1 MSSLAHTDAAPG
13 SVEKAAAGVFAVGL
27 VFFITGMPALVYQLI
42 WQRSLFTMYGINVE
56 AVTIVVAGFLLGLG
70 FGSLVG
76 GQVSRGSRL
85 NLLAVFGVIE
95 LIIGGFG
102 ILSLRIIDVVGRHTL
117 LLPVERLTVVTLG
130 LLFVPTLFM
139 GSTLPILSAYLVR
152 RSRNVGRS
160 IGLLYCVNTAGSAT
174 ACFACALFLMR
185 VAGMQGA
192 ATAAASINFIV
203 GILALAEARRTRDRY
218 PESTGTAPA
227 ASLRVN
233 DRARRTRR
241 ELVFAV
247 VLAGPVGY
255 VALSYEIVWFR
266 AFMLA
271 NDTSPAFALVLAAYL
286 AGIAN
291 GSLRVRRLFGD
302 GLTQGEASYAIAGA
316 LLLASI
322 LGFLLLPLAAYGATT
337 PIGYFYPMLL
347 MIFVQTTISGAIFP
361 ILCHYGITPD
371 DLAGT
376 RVSWV
381 YVANILGSVVGTLV
395 TGFILMNALSI
406 STISAFLGVLGA
418 GIAIVVAVFG
428 GMAQPRRRAIIA
440 LGAVAALGIPAAS
453 GALFDRFYEH
463 LLANSVVNRGA
474 EFIDTVENRSSVI
487 NVDGDLYV
495 YGGGVYDGRIAIDLM
510 NDQNGLVRP
519 FALSLF
525 HPKPETV
532 LMVGLAT
539 GAWAQV
545 IASHPQVKHVT
556 IIEIN
561 PGYLQIIRKHPV
573 VASLLDNPIVEIVI
587 DDGRRWLNRHPERKF
602 DAIVQNTSF
611 YYRPN
616 VTGLLSREY
625 LALMAAHLRE
635 GGLIMY
641 NTTGSLRVQ
650 RTACTMFSG
659 VRVLNAMVVSPT
671 PMALDPD
678 RLRQAL
684 KYYRINGR
692 PVLDTADPR
701 QQAQLDHVVASV
713 APPPPGQP
721 RADQMME
728 ECGGILARSA
738 GMAIVTDDSMG
749 EEWSGLVVTDPL
761 LKRLHGFVPRHLLL
775 GALQDR

>member
-13 SVEKAAAGVFAVGL
+13 AGEKAAPGVFAVGL
-27 VFFITGMPALVYQLI
+27 VFFISGMPALVYQLI

-76 GQVSRGSRL
+76 GQVSRRSRF
-85 NLLAVFGVIE
+85 NLLAVFGVVE

-102 ILSLRIIDVVGRHTL
+102 ILSLRIIDLVGRHTL
-117 LLPVERLTVVTLG
+117 LLPVEQLTVVTLG

-152 RSRNVGRS
+152 RSRSVGRS

-174 ACFACALFLMR
+174 ACFAGAFFLMR

-192 ATAAASINFIV
+192 VTTAASINFIV
-203 GILALAEARRTRDRY
+203 GILALGEAWRTRDRL
-218 PESTGTAPA
+218 PETTGSVAA
-227 ASLRVN
+227 ASLGVN
-233 DRARRTRR
+233 DRTRRATR
-241 ELVFAV
+241 ELVFAM
-247 VLAGPVGY
+247 VLAGLVGY

-266 AFMLA
+266 AFLVA
-271 NDTSPAFALVLAAYL
+271 NDTSPAFALVLGVYL

-302 GLTQGEASYAIAGA
+302 GLTQGEASCAIAGA

-322 LGFLLLPLAAYGATT
+322 LGFVLLPLAGYSATT
-337 PIGYFYPMLL
+337 PIGFFYPMLL
-347 MIFVQTTISGAIFP
+347 MIFVQTTIGGTIFP

-371 DLAGT
+371 DRAGT

-395 TGFILMNALSI
+395 TGFILMNAFSI
-406 STISAFLGVLGA
+406 GAISAFLGVLGA
-418 GIAIVVAVFG
+418 GVAVVVAVFG
-428 GMAQPRRRAIIA
+428 GMAKPQRRTIVA
-440 LGAVAALGIPAAS
+440 LGAIAALGIPAAS
-453 GALFDRFYEH
+453 GTLFDRFYEH
-463 LLANSVVNRGA
+463 LLASNVVNRGA
-474 EFIDTVENRSSVI
+474 AFIETVENRSSVI
-487 NVDGDLYV
+487 NIDSDLYV

-510 NDQNGLVRP
+510 NDQNVLVRP

-545 IASHPQVKHVT
+545 IASHPQVKHLT

-573 VASLLDNPIVEIVI
+573 VASLLDNPKVEIVI
-587 DDGRRWLNRHPERKF
+587 DDGRRWLNRHPEATF
-602 DAIVQNTSF
+602 DAIIQNTTW

-616 VTGLLSREY
+616 VTNLLSREY
-625 LALMAAHLRE
+625 LALTAAHLRD
-635 GGLIMY
+635 GGVIMY

-650 RTACTMFSG
+650 RTGCLMFSG
-659 VRVLNAMVVSPT
+659 ARVFNAMIVSPT
-671 PMALDPD
+671 PMALDPK
-678 RLRQAL
+678 RLRESL
-684 KYYRINGR
+684 MDYRINGR
-692 PVLDTADPR
+692 PVLDTSDPR
-701 QQAQLDHVVASV
+701 QQARLDELVASL
-713 APPPPGQP
+713 APPPAGQP
-721 RADQMME
+721 RADELIE

-738 GMAIVTDDSMG
+738 DMAMVTDDSMG
-749 EEWSGLVVTDPL
+749 EEWSGLVSTDPL
-761 LKRLHGFVPRHLLL
+761 LKRLHGL
-775 GALQDR
+775 GGP